1 MSSIYILLTS
11 VFLLTTHF
19 LYVPRYLLQIP
30 ESHMLKY
37 IQQVLGVI
45 LALLEDPNEYV
56 QLTAVQ
62 CLLTVSSYFS
72 VIPYFININRIIEK
86 PALVSGS

>member
-1 MSSIYILLTS
+1 MASVTFCSILNLMLNVS
-11 VFLLTTHF
+11 GHLF
-19 LYVPRYLLQIP
+19 QIP

-45 LALLEDPNEYV
+45 LALLEDANESV

-62 CLLTVSSYFS
+62 CLLTVSSLMYYTIKIGLNSIF
-72 VIPYFININRIIEK
+72 VQFNRT
-86 PALVSGS
+86 

>member
-62 CLLTVSSYFS
+62 CLLTVSFYFH
-72 VIPYFININRIIEK
+72 VIPFFI
-86 PALVSGS
+86 SYQY

>member
-1 MSSIYILLTS
+1 MR
-11 VFLLTTHF
+11 FMCF
-19 LYVPRYLLQIP
+19 YLFQIP

-62 CLLTVSSYFS
+62 CLLTVSFYFH
-72 VIPYFININRIIEK
+72 VIPFFI
-86 PALVSGS
+86 SYQY